1 MASKSQ
7 SSFCFQQSF
16 LSLFLLLFFFFPF
29 VVDSSNSSEGF
40 KRDTIPH
47 SQRSHYLIQL
57 GPNEDP
63 VWMTK
68 AEVQQ
73 LIALRGEEEEGE
85 GEREEKREREGKRE
99 EKRERERE
107 REREGKRR
115 KGRFMDLTYHQ
126 SHTRFPMMNKK
137 KTKPPIPTNP
147 TQQPLVRS
155 LIPLLSQTQLR
166 STIEHLSS
174 YPTRYYDSSTGVDAA
189 LWIHNQFASFANNV
203 SSNFELLFYNHSN
216 WAQPSVIAR
225 YRGNGARSNEVVIIA
240 AHEDSINSQN
250 HQARAPGADDDAS
263 GVSLVLEVFRVLSAA
278 SFVPKRT
285 IEFHSYS
292 AEELGLLGSQ
302 DIAANYSEEGIEVAA
317 MMMLDQSAF
326 LNPQKELIGVLTDYT
341 DSDLSNLLRKLIQT
355 YSDLPYGDTK
365 CGYACTD
372 MASWYKYGYAT
383 CHEAESLLPYT
394 SPNSHTTRDTIDK
407 LSLSHAIQLTRVA
420 LGYMIELSL
429 VD

>member
-1 MASKSQ
+1 MAFKSP
-7 SSFCFQQSF
+7 FCFQQSF
-16 LSLFLLLFFFFPF
+16 LSLFLLLFFFSPF
-29 VVDSSNSSEGF
+29 VVDSSNSWEEF
-40 KRDTIPH
+40 ERDTIPH
-47 SQRSHYLIQL
+47 TQRSHYLIQL

-73 LIALRGEEEEGE
+73 LIALRGGEGE
-85 GEREEKREREGKRE
+85 GE
-99 EKRERERE
+99 
-107 REREGKRR
+107 RR

-126 SHTRFPMMNKK
+126 SHTQFPMINK

-147 TQQPLVRS
+147 TQQSFVRS
-155 LIPLLSQTQLR
+155 LIPSLSQIQLR

-174 YPTRYYDSSTGVDAA
+174 YPTRYYDSSNGVDAA
-189 LWIHNQFASFANNV
+189 LWIHNQFSSFSNNA
-203 SSNFELLFYNHSN
+203 SSNFELLLYNHSN

-250 HQARAPGADDDAS
+250 PQARAPGADDDAS
-263 GVSLVLEVFRVLSAA
+263 GIALVLEVFRVLSAA

-292 AEELGLLGSQ
+292 AEEPGLLGSQ
-302 DIAANYSEEGIEVAA
+302 DIAANYSKEGIEVAA

-326 LNPQKELIGVLTDYT
+326 LNPQKALIGVLTDYT
-341 DSDLSNLLRKLIQT
+341 DPELSNLLRKLIQT
-355 YSDLPYGDTK
+355 YSDLPYGDTE

-420 LGYMIELSL
+420 LGFMIELSF